1 MRQTKSPIN
10 KPLLRNA
17 GESVDRELDDHFDTH
32 LLMPIMAI
40 AFSLVLIGLEWW
52 RHFNPMPTS
61 PWVLT
66 VVGGLVIFTSGFWI
80 WFALKKARQLRLGR
94 DGERAVGQFLERFR
108 PDGFQIYHDVV
119 TGDANIDH
127 VLIGPNGV
135 YTVETKTLSKPAR
148 GQAKIVANAAG
159 VTVNGLMLHRNPIIQ
174 AKAQAN
180 WLKNYFGEAGFKVSV
195 QPVVVF
201 PGWFVEP
208 ADFGSL
214 GAWVLEP
221 KALPSFIEIANN
233 AVAPETAKALSLCLS
248 NYIRSQSNI

>member
-1 MRQTKSPIN
+1 VKNTKSPIN
-10 KPLLRNA
+10 KPLLRNP
-17 GESVDRELDDHFDTH
+17 GQSLDRELDNHFDDH
-32 LLMPIMAI
+32 LLMPLMAI
-40 AFSLVLIGLEWW
+40 AFSLAFIALEWW
-52 RHFNPMPTS
+52 RYLNPKVTD
-61 PWVLT
+61 PWVT
-66 VVGGLVIFTSGFWI
+66 TIVGGFVVAVSAVWI
-80 WFALKKARQLRLGR
+80 WFAYKKARRLKQGR

-108 PDGFQIYHDVV
+108 AEGFQIYHDVV

-127 VLIGPNGV
+127 VLIGPHGV
-135 YTVETKTLSKPAR
+135 YTVETKTLSKPQR

-159 VTVNGLMLHRNPIIQ
+159 VSANGRQLDRNPIVQ

-180 WLKNYFGEAGFKVSV
+180 WLKNYFAEAGFKVAV

-221 KALPSFIEIANN
+221 KALPSFIENANN
-233 AVAPETAKALSLCLS
+233 VVAPETAKALSLCLS
-248 NYIRSQSNI
+248 NYVRSQSNI